1 MYNKKTCHNAE
12 TNMSPHKRQ
21 KKYKKNQILSVV
33 MAIACTVVTPASDVA
48 LPMALMTQNVY
59 AENIQTTFP
68 DGWNKDDKDDK
79 KDDKNNTGSGNA
91 GSDKN
96 TGNTG
101 TENNGNETGGG
112 SGGVSGGLEE
122 AESPTPT
129 PTAKE
134 KKAMESIMP
143 GLSKFDFQAY
153 KWPGS
158 VSVGTLAYSM
168 AESLYTMRNSETKKT
183 LLWDNDDDVTQD
195 MKNFYSS
202 TNWNNFEGMYETI
215 EISNFCQ
222 AVLSDEVK
230 QFEDLMDAA
239 AEKYGFKP
247 YKEIFKAIAQA
258 RFNEYKDDYATAKA
272 IKGNEVEK
280 EVTTTDKKGNTTT
293 KKTGNPDFK
302 FDLFHINGSWL
313 ARAENGDET
322 PVRSLVAPTA
332 SPMPTPLPW
341 DDISGTPVPPPAT
354 PWPDADEESEA
365 QKKWH
370 RENGSCYTVADSIDI
385 AAQAFS
391 RIIQDACY
399 PSPYS
404 TETLMSAVQGFEFGG
419 DSEAIKNRFS
429 TTSTKLSG
437 FTKFVTFTSYCDQ
450 QSMASKKQEEESSS
464 DEEVDYDS
472 IIKRYAKVIADG
484 AKRTD
489 EGKEKKDDKYGEYK
503 YSDQFFYQK
512 VFENYKCTGG
522 GSMDYGE
529 LPESMKEILRK
540 CMQTWD
546 SRVTKERREIIQQ
559 GVLLYGV
566 TYSMGLNGD
575 PPRNSPSPE
584 NPKYLDCSSFVGQ
597 CYWRAGVL
605 GKNAIGWCTGDFAS
619 SSNQMKQISE
629 DELIPG
635 DMGQLYWHPGGS
647 GAREHIGIF
656 IGKVDG
662 QSYYIHC
669 TGSSPE
675 APGVKHPPGKG
686 IVINAPGYFKAF
698 GRYMGLK

>member
-12 TNMSPHKRQ
+12 TNMSPRKRQ

-48 LPMALMTQNVY
+48 LSMALMTQNVY

-79 KDDKNNTGSGNA
+79 NNTGP
-91 GSDKN
+91 
-96 TGNTG
+96 GNTG

-112 SGGVSGGLEE
+112 SGGASGELGAAESPTPTPTLG
-122 AESPTPT
+122 AVESPTPT

-168 AESLYTMRNSETKKT
+168 AESLYTMRNSETKKP
-183 LLWDNDDDVTQD
+183 LLWNNDDDVTQD

-258 RFNEYKDDYATAKA
+258 RFNEYKDNYATAKA

-322 PVRSLVAPTA
+322 PVGSLVAPTA

-370 RENGSCYTVADSIDI
+370 RDNGSCYTVADSIDI

-605 GKNAIGWCTGDFAS
+605 GRNAIGWCTGDFAS

-686 IVINAPGYFKAF
+686 IVISAPGYFKAF

>member
-12 TNMSPHKRQ
+12 TNMSPRKRQ

-48 LPMALMTQNVY
+48 LSMALMTQNVY

-79 KDDKNNTGSGNA
+79 NNTGSV
-91 GSDKN
+91 
-96 TGNTG
+96 NTG

-112 SGGVSGGLEE
+112 SGGASGELGAAESPTPTPTLG
-122 AESPTPT
+122 AVESPTPT

-168 AESLYTMRNSETKKT
+168 AESLYTMRNSETKKP
-183 LLWDNDDDVTQD
+183 LLWNNDDDVTQD

-258 RFNEYKDDYATAKA
+258 RFNEYKDNYATAKA

-322 PVRSLVAPTA
+322 PVGSLVAPTA

-370 RENGSCYTVADSIDI
+370 RDNGSCYTVADSIDI

-450 QSMASKKQEEESSS
+450 QSMASKKQEEESSG

-566 TYSMGLNGD
+566 TYSMGMNGE

-605 GKNAIGWCTGDFAS
+605 GKNAIDWCTGDFAS

>member
-12 TNMSPHKRQ
+12 TNMSPRKRQ

-48 LPMALMTQNVY
+48 LSMALMTQNVY

-79 KDDKNNTGSGNA
+79 NNTGP
-91 GSDKN
+91 
-96 TGNTG
+96 GNTG

-112 SGGVSGGLEE
+112 SGGASGELGA

-168 AESLYTMRNSETKKT
+168 AESLYTMRNSETKKP
-183 LLWDNDDDVTQD
+183 LLWNNDDDVTQD

-258 RFNEYKDDYATAKA
+258 RFNEYKDNYATAKA

-322 PVRSLVAPTA
+322 PVGSLVAPTA

-370 RENGSCYTVADSIDI
+370 RDNGSCYTVADSIDI

-605 GKNAIGWCTGDFAS
+605 GRNAIGWCTGDFAS

-686 IVINAPGYFKAF
+686 IVISAPGYFKAF

>member
-12 TNMSPHKRQ
+12 TNMSPRKRQ

-48 LPMALMTQNVY
+48 LSMALMTQNVY

-79 KDDKNNTGSGNA
+79 NNTGSV
-91 GSDKN
+91 
-96 TGNTG
+96 NTG

-112 SGGVSGGLEE
+112 SGGASGELGAAESPTPTPTLG
-122 AESPTPT
+122 AVESPTPT

-168 AESLYTMRNSETKKT
+168 AESLYTMRNSETKKP
-183 LLWDNDDDVTQD
+183 LLWNNDDDVTQD

-258 RFNEYKDDYATAKA
+258 RFNEYKDNYATAKA

-322 PVRSLVAPTA
+322 PVGSLVAPTA

-370 RENGSCYTVADSIDI
+370 RDNGSCYTVADSIDI

-566 TYSMGLNGD
+566 TYSMGMNGE

-605 GKNAIGWCTGDFAS
+605 GKNAIDWCTGDFAS

>member
-12 TNMSPHKRQ
+12 TNMSPRKRQ

-48 LPMALMTQNVY
+48 LSMALMTQNVY

-79 KDDKNNTGSGNA
+79 NNTGP
-91 GSDKN
+91 
-96 TGNTG
+96 GNTG

-112 SGGVSGGLEE
+112 SGGASGELGAAESPTPTPTLG
-122 AESPTPT
+122 AVESPTPT

-168 AESLYTMRNSETKKT
+168 AESLYTMRNSETKKP
-183 LLWDNDDDVTQD
+183 LLWNNDDDVTQD

-258 RFNEYKDDYATAKA
+258 RFNEYKDNYATAKA

-322 PVRSLVAPTA
+322 PVGSLVAPTA

-370 RENGSCYTVADSIDI
+370 RDNGSCYTVADSIDI

-566 TYSMGLNGD
+566 TYSMGMNGE

-605 GKNAIGWCTGDFAS
+605 GRNAIGWCTGDFAS

-686 IVINAPGYFKAF
+686 IVISAPGYFKAF

>member
-1 MYNKKTCHNAE
+1 
-12 TNMSPHKRQ
+12 
-21 KKYKKNQILSVV
+21 
-33 MAIACTVVTPASDVA
+33 
-48 LPMALMTQNVY
+48 
-59 AENIQTTFP
+59 
-68 DGWNKDDKDDK
+68 
-79 KDDKNNTGSGNA
+79 
-91 GSDKN
+91 
-96 TGNTG
+96 
-101 TENNGNETGGG
+101 
-112 SGGVSGGLEE
+112 
-122 AESPTPT
+122 
-129 PTAKE
+129 
-134 KKAMESIMP
+134 
-143 GLSKFDFQAY
+143 
-153 KWPGS
+153 
-158 VSVGTLAYSM
+158 
-168 AESLYTMRNSETKKT
+168 MRNSETKKP
-183 LLWDNDDDVTQD
+183 LLWNNDDDVTQD

-258 RFNEYKDDYATAKA
+258 RFNEYKDNYATAKA

-322 PVRSLVAPTA
+322 PVGSLVAPTA

-370 RENGSCYTVADSIDI
+370 RDNGSCYTVADSIDI

-450 QSMASKKQEEESSS
+450 QSMASKKQEEESSG

-566 TYSMGLNGD
+566 TYSMGMNGE

-605 GKNAIGWCTGDFAS
+605 GKNAIDWCTGDFAS

>member
-12 TNMSPHKRQ
+12 TKTSPHKRQ
-21 KKYKKNQILSVV
+21 KKYKKNQILSAV
-33 MAIACTVVTPASDVA
+33 MAIACTVVTPASDVT
-48 LPMALMTQNVY
+48 LFMTQNVY

-68 DGWNKDDKDDK
+68 DGWNKDDK
-79 KDDKNNTGSGNA
+79 KDDKNNTGSGNTD
-91 GSDKN
+91 SDKN
-96 TGNTG
+96 TGNTGSTG
-101 TENNGNETGGG
+101 TENNGNETTGGG
-112 SGGVSGGLEE
+112 SGGVSGELGEV
-122 AESPTPT
+122 ESPTPT

-168 AESLYTMRNSETKKT
+168 AESLYTMRNSETKKS
-183 LLWDNDDDVTQD
+183 LLWNNDDDVTQD

-202 TNWNNFEGMYETI
+202 TNWNNFEGMYETV

-222 AVLSDEVK
+222 AILSDEVK
-230 QFEDLMDAA
+230 QFEDLMDVA
-239 AEKYGFKP
+239 AEKYSFKP

-272 IKGNEVEK
+272 IKGNDVEK
-280 EVTTTDKKGNTTT
+280 ETTTTDKKGKTTT

-322 PVRSLVAPTA
+322 PVGSLVAPTA

-341 DDISGTPVPPPAT
+341 GDISGTPVPPPAT
-354 PWPDADEESEA
+354 PWPDADDESEA

-370 RENGSCYTVADSIDI
+370 RDNGSCYTVADSIDI
-385 AAQAFS
+385 AAQAFG

-429 TTSTKLSG
+429 ATSTKLSG
-437 FTKFVTFTSYCDQ
+437 FTNFVTFTSYCDQ
-450 QSMASKKQEEESSS
+450 QSMASKKQEGESSS
-464 DEEVDYDS
+464 DEEVDYDA

-489 EGKEKKDDKYGEYK
+489 GGKEKKDDKYGEYK

-529 LPESMKEILRK
+529 LPEEMKAILKK

-566 TYSMGLNGD
+566 TYSMD
-575 PPRNSPSPE
+575 ARNSPSYE

-597 CYWRAGVL
+597 CYWRSKVATQGRAAADWATPSISGVF
-605 GKNAIGWCTGDFAS
+605 KE
-619 SSNQMKQISE
+619 ISE
-629 DELIPG
+629 SELIPG
-635 DMGQLYWHPGGS
+635 DIGQKHWPGVAY
-647 GAREHIGIF
+647 GADHVGIYIGT
-656 IGKVDG
+656 VDG
-662 QSYYIHC
+662 VKYWLHC
-669 TGSSPE
+669 TGGTTD
-675 APGVKHPPGKG
+675 GVYHAPGKG
-686 IVINAPGYFKAF
+686 IKINAYTGFQHY
-698 GRYMGLK
+698 GRYPGL

>member
-12 TNMSPHKRQ
+12 TNMSPRKRQ

-48 LPMALMTQNVY
+48 LSMALMTQNVY

-79 KDDKNNTGSGNA
+79 NNTGSV
-91 GSDKN
+91 
-96 TGNTG
+96 NTG

-112 SGGVSGGLEE
+112 SGGASGELGAAESPTPTPTLG
-122 AESPTPT
+122 AVESPTPT

-168 AESLYTMRNSETKKT
+168 AESLYTMRNSETKKP
-183 LLWDNDDDVTQD
+183 LLWNNDDDVTQD

-258 RFNEYKDDYATAKA
+258 RFNEYKDNYATAKA

-322 PVRSLVAPTA
+322 PVGSLVAPTA

-370 RENGSCYTVADSIDI
+370 RDNGSCYTVADSIDI

-605 GKNAIGWCTGDFAS
+605 GRNAIGWCTGDFAS

-686 IVINAPGYFKAF
+686 IVISAPGYFKAF

>member
-12 TNMSPHKRQ
+12 TNMSPRKRQ

-48 LPMALMTQNVY
+48 LSMALMTQNVY

-79 KDDKNNTGSGNA
+79 NNTGP
-91 GSDKN
+91 
-96 TGNTG
+96 GNTG

-112 SGGVSGGLEE
+112 SGGASGELGAAESPTPTPTLG
-122 AESPTPT
+122 AVESPTPT

-168 AESLYTMRNSETKKT
+168 AESLYTMRNSETKKP
-183 LLWDNDDDVTQD
+183 LLWNNDDDVTQD

-258 RFNEYKDDYATAKA
+258 RFNEYKDNYATAKA

-322 PVRSLVAPTA
+322 PVGSLVAPTA

-370 RENGSCYTVADSIDI
+370 RDNGSCYTVADSIDI

-605 GKNAIGWCTGDFAS
+605 GRNAIGWCTGDFAS

-647 GAREHIGIF
+647 GAKEHIGIF

-686 IVINAPGYFKAF
+686 IVISAPGYFKAF

>member
-12 TNMSPHKRQ
+12 TNMSPRKRQ

-48 LPMALMTQNVY
+48 LSMAFMTQNVY

-419 DSEAIKNRFS
+419 DSEAIKNRFN

>member
-33 MAIACTVVTPASDVA
+33 MAIACTIVTPASDVA

>member
-12 TNMSPHKRQ
+12 TNMSPRKRQ

-48 LPMALMTQNVY
+48 LSMALMTQNVY

-79 KDDKNNTGSGNA
+79 NNTGP
-91 GSDKN
+91 
-96 TGNTG
+96 GNTG

-112 SGGVSGGLEE
+112 SGGASGELGAAESPTPTPTLG
-122 AESPTPT
+122 AVESPTPT

-168 AESLYTMRNSETKKT
+168 AESLYTMRNSETKKP
-183 LLWDNDDDVTQD
+183 LLWNNDDDVTQD

-215 EISNFCQ
+215 EIRNFCQ

-258 RFNEYKDDYATAKA
+258 RFNEYKDNYATAKA

-322 PVRSLVAPTA
+322 PVGSLVAPTA

-370 RENGSCYTVADSIDI
+370 RDNGSCYTVADSIDI

-605 GKNAIGWCTGDFAS
+605 GRNAIGWCTGDFAS

-686 IVINAPGYFKAF
+686 IVISAPGYFKAF

>member
-1 MYNKKTCHNAE
+1 
-12 TNMSPHKRQ
+12 
-21 KKYKKNQILSVV
+21 
-33 MAIACTVVTPASDVA
+33 
-48 LPMALMTQNVY
+48 
-59 AENIQTTFP
+59 
-68 DGWNKDDKDDK
+68 
-79 KDDKNNTGSGNA
+79 
-91 GSDKN
+91 
-96 TGNTG
+96 
-101 TENNGNETGGG
+101 
-112 SGGVSGGLEE
+112 
-122 AESPTPT
+122 
-129 PTAKE
+129 
-134 KKAMESIMP
+134 MESIMP

-168 AESLYTMRNSETKKT
+168 AESLYTMRNSETKKP
-183 LLWDNDDDVTQD
+183 LLWNNDDDVTQD

-258 RFNEYKDDYATAKA
+258 RFNEYKDNYATAKA

-322 PVRSLVAPTA
+322 PVGSLVAPTA

-370 RENGSCYTVADSIDI
+370 RDNGSCYTVADSIDI

-605 GKNAIGWCTGDFAS
+605 GRNAIGWCTGDFAS

-686 IVINAPGYFKAF
+686 IVISAPGYFKAF

>member
-1 MYNKKTCHNAE
+1 MYNKKTCQNAE
-12 TNMSPHKRQ
+12 TKTSPHKRQ

-33 MAIACTVVTPASDVA
+33 MAIACTVVTPASDVT
-48 LPMALMTQNVY
+48 LFVTQNVY

-68 DGWNKDDKDDK
+68 DGWNKDDK
-79 KDDKNNTGSGNA
+79 KDDKNNTGSGNTD
-91 GSDKN
+91 SDKN

-112 SGGVSGGLEE
+112 SGGVSGELGEV
-122 AESPTPT
+122 ESPTPT

-168 AESLYTMRNSETKKT
+168 AESLYTMRNSETKKS
-183 LLWDNDDDVTQD
+183 LLWNNDDDVTQD

-202 TNWNNFEGMYETI
+202 TNWNNFEGMYETV

-222 AVLSDEVK
+222 AILSDEVK

-239 AEKYGFKP
+239 AEKYSFKP

-272 IKGNEVEK
+272 IKGNDVEK
-280 EVTTTDKKGNTTT
+280 ETTTTDKKGKTTT

-322 PVRSLVAPTA
+322 PVGSLVAPTA

-341 DDISGTPVPPPAT
+341 GDISGTPVPPPAT
-354 PWPDADEESEA
+354 PWPDADDESEA

-370 RENGSCYTVADSIDI
+370 RDNGSCYTVADSIDI
-385 AAQAFS
+385 AAQAFG

-429 TTSTKLSG
+429 ATSTKLSG
-437 FTKFVTFTSYCDQ
+437 FTNFVTFTSYCDQ
-450 QSMASKKQEEESSS
+450 QSMASKKQEGESSS
-464 DEEVDYDS
+464 DEEVDYDA

-489 EGKEKKDDKYGEYK
+489 GGKEKKDDKYGEYK

-529 LPESMKEILRK
+529 LPEEMKAILKK

-566 TYSMGLNGD
+566 TYSMD
-575 PPRNSPSPE
+575 ARNSPSYE

-597 CYWRAGVL
+597 CYWRSKVATQGRAAADWATPSISGVF
-605 GKNAIGWCTGDFAS
+605 KE
-619 SSNQMKQISE
+619 ISE
-629 DELIPG
+629 SELIPG
-635 DMGQLYWHPGGS
+635 DIGQKHWPGVAY
-647 GAREHIGIF
+647 GADHVGIYIGT
-656 IGKVDG
+656 VDG
-662 QSYYIHC
+662 VKYWLHC
-669 TGSSPE
+669 TGGTTD
-675 APGVKHPPGKG
+675 GVYHAPGKG
-686 IVINAPGYFKAF
+686 IKINAYTGFQHY
-698 GRYMGLK
+698 GRYPGL

>member
-12 TNMSPHKRQ
+12 TNMSPRKRQ

-48 LPMALMTQNVY
+48 LSMALMTQNVY

-79 KDDKNNTGSGNA
+79 NNTGSV
-91 GSDKN
+91 
-96 TGNTG
+96 NTG

-112 SGGVSGGLEE
+112 SGGASGELGAAESPTPTPTLG
-122 AESPTPT
+122 AVESPTPT

-168 AESLYTMRNSETKKT
+168 AESLYTMRNSETKKP
-183 LLWDNDDDVTQD
+183 LLWNNDDDVTQD

-258 RFNEYKDDYATAKA
+258 RFNEYKDNYATAKA

-322 PVRSLVAPTA
+322 PVGSLVAPTA

-370 RENGSCYTVADSIDI
+370 RDNGSCYTVADSIDI

-450 QSMASKKQEEESSS
+450 QSMASKKQEEESSG

-605 GKNAIGWCTGDFAS
+605 GKNAIDWCTGDFAS

-686 IVINAPGYFKAF
+686 IVISAPGYFKAF

>member
-12 TNMSPHKRQ
+12 TNMSPRKRQ

-48 LPMALMTQNVY
+48 LSMALMTQNVY

-79 KDDKNNTGSGNA
+79 NNTGS
-91 GSDKN
+91 
-96 TGNTG
+96 GNTG

-112 SGGVSGGLEE
+112 SGGASGELGAAESPTPTPTLG
-122 AESPTPT
+122 AVESPTPT

-134 KKAMESIMP
+134 KKEMESIMP

-168 AESLYTMRNSETKKT
+168 AESLYTMRNSETKKP
-183 LLWDNDDDVTQD
+183 LLWNNDDDVTQD

-258 RFNEYKDDYATAKA
+258 RFNEYKDNYATAKA

-322 PVRSLVAPTA
+322 PVGSLVAPTA

-370 RENGSCYTVADSIDI
+370 RDNGSCYTVADSIDI

-605 GKNAIGWCTGDFAS
+605 GRNAIGWCTGDFAS

-647 GAREHIGIF
+647 GAKEHIGIF

-686 IVINAPGYFKAF
+686 IVISAPGYFKAF

>member
-1 MYNKKTCHNAE
+1 MYNKKTCQNAE
-12 TNMSPHKRQ
+12 TKTSPHKRQ

-33 MAIACTVVTPASDVA
+33 MAIACTVVTPASDVT
-48 LPMALMTQNVY
+48 LFVTQNVY

-68 DGWNKDDKDDK
+68 DGWNKDDK
-79 KDDKNNTGSGNA
+79 KDDKNNTGSGNTD
-91 GSDKN
+91 SDKNTGN

-112 SGGVSGGLEE
+112 SGGVSGELGEV
-122 AESPTPT
+122 ESPTPT

-168 AESLYTMRNSETKKT
+168 AESLYTMRNSETKKS
-183 LLWDNDDDVTQD
+183 LLWNNDDDVTQD

-202 TNWNNFEGMYETI
+202 TNWNNFEGMYETV

-222 AVLSDEVK
+222 AILSDEVK

-239 AEKYGFKP
+239 AEKYSFKP

-272 IKGNEVEK
+272 IKGNDVEK
-280 EVTTTDKKGNTTT
+280 ETTTTDKKGKTTT

-322 PVRSLVAPTA
+322 PVGSLVAPTA

-341 DDISGTPVPPPAT
+341 GDISGTPVPPPAT
-354 PWPDADEESEA
+354 PWPDADDESEA

-370 RENGSCYTVADSIDI
+370 RDNGSCYTVADSIDI
-385 AAQAFS
+385 AAQAFG

-429 TTSTKLSG
+429 ATSTKLSG
-437 FTKFVTFTSYCDQ
+437 FTNFVTFTSYCDQ
-450 QSMASKKQEEESSS
+450 QSMASKKQEGESSS
-464 DEEVDYDS
+464 DEEVDYDA

-489 EGKEKKDDKYGEYK
+489 GGKEKKDDKYGEYK

-529 LPESMKEILRK
+529 LPEEMKAILKK

-566 TYSMGLNGD
+566 TYSMD
-575 PPRNSPSPE
+575 ARNSPSYE

-597 CYWRAGVL
+597 CYWRSKVATQGRAAADWATPSISGVF
-605 GKNAIGWCTGDFAS
+605 KE
-619 SSNQMKQISE
+619 ISE
-629 DELIPG
+629 SELIPG
-635 DMGQLYWHPGGS
+635 DIGQKHWPGVAY
-647 GAREHIGIF
+647 GADHVGIYIGT
-656 IGKVDG
+656 VDG
-662 QSYYIHC
+662 VKYWLHC
-669 TGSSPE
+669 TGGTTD
-675 APGVKHPPGKG
+675 GVYHAPGKG
-686 IVINAPGYFKAF
+686 IKINAYTGFQHY
-698 GRYMGLK
+698 GRYPGL

>member
-12 TNMSPHKRQ
+12 TNMSPRKRQ

-48 LPMALMTQNVY
+48 LSMALMTQNVY

-79 KDDKNNTGSGNA
+79 NNTGSV
-91 GSDKN
+91 
-96 TGNTG
+96 NTG

-112 SGGVSGGLEE
+112 SGGASGELGAAESPTPTPTLG
-122 AESPTPT
+122 AVESPTPT

-168 AESLYTMRNSETKKT
+168 AESLYTMRNSETKKP
-183 LLWDNDDDVTQD
+183 LLWNNDDDVTQD

-258 RFNEYKDDYATAKA
+258 RFNEYKDNYATAKA

-322 PVRSLVAPTA
+322 PVGSLVAPTA

-370 RENGSCYTVADSIDI
+370 RDNGSCYTVADSIDI

-450 QSMASKKQEEESSS
+450 QSMASKKQEEESSG

-566 TYSMGLNGD
+566 TYSMGMNGE

-605 GKNAIGWCTGDFAS
+605 GKNAIDWCTGDFAS

-656 IGKVDG
+656 IGKFDG

>member
-12 TNMSPHKRQ
+12 TNMSPRKRQ

-48 LPMALMTQNVY
+48 LSMALMTQNVY

-79 KDDKNNTGSGNA
+79 NNTGS
-91 GSDKN
+91 
-96 TGNTG
+96 GNTG

-112 SGGVSGGLEE
+112 SGGASGELGAAESPTPTPTLG
-122 AESPTPT
+122 AVESPTPT

-134 KKAMESIMP
+134 KKEMESIMP

-168 AESLYTMRNSETKKT
+168 AESLYTMRNSETKKP
-183 LLWDNDDDVTQD
+183 LLWNNDDDVTQD

-258 RFNEYKDDYATAKA
+258 RFNEYKDNYATAKA

-322 PVRSLVAPTA
+322 PVGSLVAPTA

-370 RENGSCYTVADSIDI
+370 RDNGSCYTVADSIDI

-484 AKRTD
+484 EKRTD

-605 GKNAIGWCTGDFAS
+605 GRNAIGWCTGDFAS

-647 GAREHIGIF
+647 GTKEHIGIF

-686 IVINAPGYFKAF
+686 IVISAPGYFKAF